1 MEDDEIEIFSS
12 GCEACQQETEE
23 KREANAR
30 RVAFIKFPHL
40 LFFFFFQHSKPRHHA
55 GVWTMT
61 LRRMTLEYYND
72 DGRCKELLEIG
83 WKTEYESLQKIE
95 FLEKE
100 RWNGRCSQEVPF
112 YMLHHF
118 RI

>member
-40 LFFFFFQHSKPRHHA
+40 LLLLFFLFFFFQHSKPRHHA
-55 GVWTMT
+55 WS
-61 LRRMTLEYYND
+61 LND
-72 DGRCKELLEIG
+72 DIK
-83 WKTEYESLQKIE
+83 K
-95 FLEKE
+95 
-100 RWNGRCSQEVPF
+100 ND
-112 YMLHHF
+112 F
-118 RI
+118 RIL

>member
-40 LFFFFFQHSKPRHHA
+40 LFFFFFFQHSKPRHHA
-55 GVWTMT
+55 
-61 LRRMTLEYYND
+61 
-72 DGRCKELLEIG
+72 
-83 WKTEYESLQKIE
+83 
-95 FLEKE
+95 
-100 RWNGRCSQEVPF
+100 
-112 YMLHHF
+112 
-118 RI
+118 

>member
-40 LFFFFFQHSKPRHHA
+40 LLFFFFFFFLFVFFFFFFQHSKPRHHA
-55 GVWTMT
+55 WS
-61 LRRMTLEYYND
+61 LND
-72 DGRCKELLEIG
+72 DIK
-83 WKTEYESLQKIE
+83 K
-95 FLEKE
+95 
-100 RWNGRCSQEVPF
+100 ND
-112 YMLHHF
+112 F
-118 RI
+118 RIL

>member
-40 LFFFFFQHSKPRHHA
+40 LVFFFFFFQHSKPRHHA
-55 GVWTMT
+55 WS
-61 LRRMTLEYYND
+61 LND
-72 DGRCKELLEIG
+72 DIK
-83 WKTEYESLQKIE
+83 K
-95 FLEKE
+95 
-100 RWNGRCSQEVPF
+100 ND
-112 YMLHHF
+112 F
-118 RI
+118 RIL